1 MSNSTPSSTAPAL
14 SSSICALKSLNHPSK
29 SPIIA
34 SPSARHL
41 HAQIPLHPHPAL
53 LSSCHHFHSHP
64 NLDSSH
70 YYNHL
75 PLASNSATT
84 IHGATGCSG
93 IVCDSFSSH
102 SISTDSHCYTTDCSP
117 RSVIRPVHSSSSGP
131 SPPDLRRPS
140 SLSTHC
146 IRNAR
151 TPRSKS
157 HCLVS
162 SSINGS
168 HQPANPGKH
177 GISSLHGQHKQTMMQ
192 KQLPCSAVERS
203 YPMSGLDATHSH
215 HEAETDE
222 VNYQDILKVRSR
234 PKLAHQGGLN
244 SQREGQRQPGYSCG
258 LAAVDKPCVNIAVKE
273 ANGCTSE
280 FNQATAME
288 ARLRS
293 DTEKHFASDSQLHR
307 YNRAPVALSDPSSK
321 SMQLQSVDQRE
332 SIPQHTSYSCNLLNI
347 VGGQCTSSMQSPRQA
362 AHNHQTTTSSNKFSP
377 KSPDALCDGV
387 PKHEYS
393 PTTKSCMQFGSKWED
408 AEKWLRP
415 VDHHHHHHH
424 AIGCRGLIPRFGL
437 LRMSDCMNVGTAIR
451 PHCMNHVP
459 VNATG
464 TANYVAAHAN
474 CALPP
479 LINCT
484 IHSFNA
490 PFDSG
495 TSSHADWRSVV
506 EQADIAV
513 NHPTFATR
521 QFQHADCFHPHVI
534 SCDPNT
540 PYANKYSL
548 APHIA
553 THAQIVSRQNSASS
567 QQSQVIAGIQKSSQ
581 AQQLHQY
588 ENSGPCMLPSTASTE
603 LRLATKHN
611 YRELNWDEKNHGR
624 ILSLPHLGSIQHC
637 ITDPQLADRFASGEC
652 MQSSSHQLYHSKVNE
667 KTIMMGPGIPM
678 VSLREVGTQMS
689 SVDGSGSIS
698 RYTSNTGSPQKIVSP
713 ARHTT
718 PARGRSLS
726 SSASNSGNVKRNAK
740 QFINLAEIVEC
751 HRAKLEL
758 QGLSDGI
765 RINSL
770 NRTTSNWSSREVEE
784 ADLSRSLR
792 HSTPEL
798 ENPSTAGYSHQW
810 PSQSYSWN
818 KDDDAKL
825 AWLQLKEAQIQA
837 WEDKKK
843 SKADAKL
850 KSLEEN
856 LAKKRSQTTTKV
868 MGSLAA
874 AQKKAE
880 EMRAAL
886 YAQQRRPNKKG
897 YRLRPRSL
905 SPVLRCTCL
914 SVLQ

>member
-1 MSNSTPSSTAPAL
+1 MSNSTPSSSAPAL
-14 SSSICALKSLNHPSK
+14 SSSSCALKSPNHPSK

-34 SPSARHL
+34 SPSAHYL
-41 HAQIPLHPHPAL
+41 HAQNPLHPHPAL

-84 IHGATGCSG
+84 NHSATGCSG
-93 IVCDSFSSH
+93 FVCDSFSSH

-177 GISSLHGQHKQTMMQ
+177 GISSLHGQPKQTMMQ
-192 KQLPCSAVERS
+192 KELPPLAS

-215 HEAETDE
+215 HEAKADE
-222 VNYQDILKVRSR
+222 GNYQDIKVRRS
-234 PKLAHQGGLN
+234 PKMAHEGGLN
-244 SQREGQRQPGYSCG
+244 CQRKGQRQPGYSCG
-258 LAAVDKPCVNIAVKE
+258 LAAVDKPCVNVAVKE

-280 FNQATAME
+280 FNQAAAME

-307 YNRAPVALSDPSSK
+307 YNRA
-321 SMQLQSVDQRE
+321 QSVDQRE
-332 SIPQHTSYSCNLLNI
+332 NIPQHTSYSCNLLNI
-347 VGGQCTSSMQSPRQA
+347 AGGQCTSSMQSPRQA
-362 AHNHQTTTSSNKFSP
+362 AHNHQTTTTSNKFSP
-377 KSPDALCDGV
+377 KFPDA
-387 PKHEYS
+387 
-393 PTTKSCMQFGSKWED
+393 TTKSCMQFGSKWED

-437 LRMSDCMNVGTAIR
+437 LRMSDCMNVGIAIR
-451 PHCMNHVP
+451 PHCMNPVP
-459 VNATG
+459 VNATS

-474 CALPP
+474 HVLPP

-484 IHSFNA
+484 IHSFHA
-490 PFDSG
+490 PFDSR

-513 NHPTFATR
+513 NHPAFATR
-521 QFQHADCFHPHVI
+521 QFQHVDCFHPRVI

-540 PYANKYSL
+540 PYANQYSL

-553 THAQIVSRQNSASS
+553 THAQIISRQTSANS
-567 QQSQVIAGIQKSSQ
+567 QQSQVIDGIQKACQ
-581 AQQLHQY
+581 AQQLHHY
-588 ENSGPCMLPSTASTE
+588 ESSGSCMLTSTASSE
-603 LRLATKHN
+603 LKLATKHN
-611 YRELNWDEKNHGR
+611 YRELNWDEQNHGR
-624 ILSLPHLGSIQHC
+624 IPSLPRLGSIQHC
-637 ITDPQLADRFASGEC
+637 ITDPQLTDRFASGEC
-652 MQSSSHQLYHSKVNE
+652 MQSSSHQLYHSKIND
-667 KTIMMGPGIPM
+667 KTIMMEPGIPM

-698 RYTSNTGSPQKIVSP
+698 RYTSKNGSPQKIVSP

-765 RINSL
+765 RVNSL